1 MAWSYPRIAIR
12 EVLFLVTLAGIVQ
25 CLGAAPVLAE
35 KAKSR
40 SQGAPS
46 VAAAAQPVRPAL
58 PEPAA
63 DIREAMLA
71 AVHSGNIEDLQIP
84 LEWNELKPMISSER
98 VDDPIS
104 HWKKMSADGEGRE
117 ILAILGNIL
126 DAGHTTLPVG
136 KDIENNLVYVWPAI
150 AEADLSALTPAQE
163 VELYRLVPAAE
174 AKAMREKKTWSWYR
188 VVIGADGTWHSFQKH

>member
-1 MAWSYPRIAIR
+1 M
-12 EVLFLVTLAGIVQ
+12 
-25 CLGAAPVLAE
+25 LAE